1 MWQKARDFQI
11 RPVLRREGGREG
23 GKEGGRMAEREG
35 GWREGRR
42 EGERMEERGREG
54 GRRDVTVQ
62 YSGLVPEEKHA
73 FPLIPLSYLAL
84 CNTH

>member
-1 MWQKARDFQI
+1 MWQKAGDFQI
-11 RPVLRREGGREG
+11 RPVLR
-23 GKEGGRMAEREG
+23 REG

>member
-11 RPVLRREGGREG
+11 RPVLR
-23 GKEGGRMAEREG
+23 REG